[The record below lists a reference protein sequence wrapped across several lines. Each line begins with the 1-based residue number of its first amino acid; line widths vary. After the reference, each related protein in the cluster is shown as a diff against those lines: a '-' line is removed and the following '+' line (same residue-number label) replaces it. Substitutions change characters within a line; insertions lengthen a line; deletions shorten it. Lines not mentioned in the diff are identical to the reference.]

1 MKKLTNMFRTPDGT
15 NHLLTFT
22 LVCSLFL
29 LWGLCNGMIDVLNKH
44 FQNSLGVSKA
54 QSAFV
59 QGAWY
64 AAYFLMA
71 LPSGWVARRF
81 GYRGGILAG
90 LGIVIVGSLLFV
102 PVAKLQASQT
112 VMFAAFLGALFVVG
126 SGLTFLETVANPYTT
141 VLGPVESGV
150 SRINLAQ
157 SCNAVGWI
165 LGPIIGS
172 TFILSKTEHVN
183 RSNEA
188 LYLPYL
194 LVAGI
199 VAVLVV
205 VFMKAPVP
213 DLHAEEEV
221 AQASSLRSSLDS
233 QAGSLRHIERPLFK
247 EWHFVLAIV
256 SQFLYCA
263 AQTGIFSFFINY
275 VKDPAYMP
283 PLTAW
288 MADLLPKDMKY
299 LHGGAWHMTEYGA
312 GMMLSVAFGFF
323 TVGRFSGSA
332 ILRFATPH
340 ITLGFYA
347 LANVVMMF
355 LVWLGLG
362 WVSVGALVMSFFF
375 MSIMYP
381 THFALAIRG
390 LGERTKLGASFM
402 VTAIVGGSIM
412 PILMGWLADHY
423 SMGVGFLMPLACF
436 VAIMCYGF
444 FWRRFFMHDMEP
456 EEESVKRET

>member
-1 MKKLTNMFRTPDGT
+1 MLFR
-15 NHLLTFT
+15 
-22 LVCSLFL
+22 
-29 LWGLCNGMIDVLNKH
+29 
-44 FQNSLGVSKA
+44 
-54 QSAFV
+54 
-59 QGAWY
+59 
-64 AAYFLMA
+64 
-71 LPSGWVARRF
+71 
-81 GYRGGILAG
+81 
-90 LGIVIVGSLLFV
+90 
-102 PVAKLQASQT
+102 
-112 VMFAAFLGALFVVG
+112 
-126 SGLTFLETVANPYTT
+126 
-141 VLGPVESGV
+141 

-172 TFILSKTEHVN
+172 TFILSKTEKVN
-183 RSNEA
+183 TSNEA

-194 LVAGI
+194 LVAGVVTVLLAIFI
-199 VAVLVV
+199 V
-205 VFMKAPVP
+205 APVP
-213 DLHAEEEV
+213 DLHA
-221 AQASSLRSSLDS
+221 QAENETDAHQS
-233 QAGSLRHIERPLFK
+233 QHERPLFK
-247 EWHFVLAIV
+247 ERHFVLAIL

-283 PLTAW
+283 PLPAW
-288 MADLLPKDMKY
+288 VADLLPGNMKY
-299 LHGGAWHMTEYGA
+299 AHGNLWHMTEYGA
-312 GMMLSVAFGFF
+312 GILLSVAFGFF
-323 TVGRFSGSA
+323 TIGRFSGSA

-347 LANVVMMF
+347 LANVFMML
-355 LVWLGLG
+355 LVFLGLG
-362 WVSVGALVMSFFF
+362 WASVGALVLSFFF

-423 SMGVGFLMPLACF
+423 SMRVGFLMPLACF

-444 FWRRFFMHDMEP
+444 FLEAVFRSRYEPGTNRNLSRIGGNALTGAESPSAVGVADVHCLLNTFNRQNPCESFHIDRIFGQHSCGKRFADSHVQIRKVAEGLKLRNGYGLCNSHEP
-456 EEESVKRET
+456 ECEIQLE

>member
-1 MKKLTNMFRTPDGT
+1 MTKPTGMFRTSDGT
-15 NHLLTFT
+15 NHALTFT

-71 LPSGWVARRF
+71 IPSGWVARKF

-90 LGIVIVGSLLFV
+90 LVIVIVGSVLFV
-102 PVAKLQASQT
+102 PVTKIHASEAVT
-112 VMFAAFLGALFVVG
+112 FAAFLSALFVVG

-141 VLGPVESGV
+141 VLGPVESAV

-165 LGPIIGS
+165 LGPILGS
-172 TFILSKTEHVN
+172 TFILSKTGTVN
-183 RSNEA
+183 TSNA
-188 LYLPYL
+188 SLYIPYL
-194 LVAGI
+194 LVAAI
-199 VAVLVV
+199 VTVM
-205 VFMKAPVP
+205 VFVFSKAPVP
-213 DLHAEEEV
+213 DLHA
-221 AQASSLRSSLDS
+221 AQETKPVTRTGQQEKA
-233 QAGSLRHIERPLFK
+233 LFK
-247 EWHFVLAIV
+247 EWHFTLAIV

-275 VKDPAYMP
+275 VKDDRYMP
-283 PLTAW
+283 ALPLWVA
-288 MADLLPKDMKY
+288 AHLPDAMKY
-299 LHGGAWHMTEYGA
+299 STAHTWRMTEYGA
-312 GMMLSVAFGFF
+312 GILLSVAFGFF
-323 TVGRFSGSA
+323 TVGRFSGSL
-332 ILRFATPH
+332 ILRYAKPH
-340 ITLGFYA
+340 IVLGIYG
-347 LANVVMMF
+347 LANVVMMG
-355 LVWLGLG
+355 LVYLRLG
-362 WVSVGALVMSFFF
+362 WVSVAALVMSFFF

-390 LGERTKLGASFM
+390 LGEKTKFAASCM

-423 SMGVGFLMPLACF
+423 SMRVGFLMPMVCF
-436 VAIMCYGF
+436 LVVMSYGF
-444 FWRRFFMHDMEP
+444 GWRRLYANDLKP
-456 EEESVKRET
+456 ESAGVPGPLAAH

>member
-1 MKKLTNMFRTPDGT
+1 MKKLPNIFRTPDGT
-15 NHLLTFT
+15 NHLLTFM

-44 FQNSLGVSKA
+44 FQNSLGISKA

-81 GYRGGILAG
+81 GYRGGILTG
-90 LGIVIVGSLLFV
+90 LGIVIIGSLLFV
-102 PVAKLQASQT
+102 PVTKMHASQT

-205 VFMKAPVP
+205 VFILAPVP
-213 DLHAEEEV
+213 DLHAEQETR
-221 AQASSLRSSLDS
+221 AASRPT
-233 QAGSLRHIERPLFK
+233 QHERPLFE
-247 EWHFVLAIV
+247 EWHFVFAIV

-283 PLTAW
+283 PLPAW
-288 MADLLPKDMKY
+288 IADMLPMDMKY
-299 LHGGAWHMTEYGA
+299 LHTGAWHMTEYGA
-312 GMMLSVAFGFF
+312 GMLLSVAFGFF

-423 SMGVGFLMPLACF
+423 SMGVGFLMPLGCF
-436 VAIMCYGF
+436 AAIMCYGF
-444 FWRRFFMHDMEP
+444 FWRRFFMHGMEP
-456 EEESVKRET
+456 QT